1 MSFKP
6 VVSYTILVAIAC
18 WLLGFC
24 MFALYAYTLKYSAV
38 PSADA
43 IVVLTGGSE
52 RLSTALSLLEERK
65 APKMLISGVN
75 SKVSIGALFGQ
86 IDEEYLHRIEL
97 GYKADNTFENALET
111 KEWTQKND
119 VHSMLLVTSFY
130 HMPRSLFELRTTM
143 PNIRIYPIPVFMQTE
158 QHWVYTRSAWLLFV
172 EYNKFIVRF
181 VQLLIRRAF
190 L

>member
-6 VVSYTILVAIAC
+6 IFSYTVFVIIAC

-24 MFALYAYTLKYSAV
+24 MFGLYAYMLKYSTI
-38 PSADA
+38 PSADG

-52 RLSTALSLLEERK
+52 RLPTALSLLKNRK

-75 SKVSIGALFGQ
+75 SKVSMGALFGR
-86 IDEEYLHRIEL
+86 IDEEYLNRIEL
-97 GYKADNTFENALET
+97 GYEADNTFENALET
-111 KEWTQKND
+111 QKWAQKNNLQ
-119 VHSMLLVTSFY
+119 SILLVTSFY
-130 HMPRSLFELRTTM
+130 HMPRSLFELRTHI
-143 PNIRIYPIPVFMQTE
+143 PDIAIYPVPVFMQTE
-158 QHWVYTRSAWLLFV
+158 QHWTYTRSAWLVFV

-181 VQLLIRRAF
+181 VQLLIRRVF

>member
-6 VVSYTILVAIAC
+6 VISYTLIVAIAC

-24 MFALYAYTLKYSAV
+24 MFGVYAYMLKYSAI

-43 IVVLTGGSE
+43 IVVLTGGAE
-52 RLSTALSLLEERK
+52 RLPTALSLLEDKK

-75 SKVSIGALFGQ
+75 SKVSMGALFGRINEDYLKR
-86 IDEEYLHRIEL
+86 IDL

-111 KEWTQKND
+111 KEWVLKND
-119 VHSMLLVTSFY
+119 VKSVLLVTSFY
-130 HMPRSLFELRTTM
+130 HMPRSLFELRSEM
-143 PNIRIYPIPVFMQTE
+143 PDIQIYPVPVFMQTE
-158 QHWVYTRSAWLLFV
+158 QHWTYTRNAWLVFI

-181 VQLLIRRAF
+181 VQFLIRSAF